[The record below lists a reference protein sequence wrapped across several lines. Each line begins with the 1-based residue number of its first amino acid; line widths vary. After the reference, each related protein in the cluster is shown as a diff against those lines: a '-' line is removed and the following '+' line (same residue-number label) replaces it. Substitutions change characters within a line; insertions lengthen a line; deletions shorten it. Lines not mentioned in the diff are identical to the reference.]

1 MQVLISIFEFTSVR
15 QFQKFCESFPGLE
28 AIAGVSSVLDIVD
41 VGRKNDN
48 KLRRM
53 SVLCTIEIHTPT
65 IKC

>member
-1 MQVLISIFEFTSVR
+1 MRVLISIFEFTSVR
-15 QFQKFCESFPGLE
+15 QFQKCGGSFPGLGG
-28 AIAGVSSVLDIVD
+28 IAGVSSVLDIVD
-41 VGRKNDN
+41 FGRKNDN